1 MNHEEA
7 GRYWGENAE
16 AWTKLVRAGYDIYR
30 YSTNTLSQAGR

>member
-7 GRYWGENAE
+7 GRYWDKNAE

-30 YSTNTLSQAGR
+30 YSINTLLQAER